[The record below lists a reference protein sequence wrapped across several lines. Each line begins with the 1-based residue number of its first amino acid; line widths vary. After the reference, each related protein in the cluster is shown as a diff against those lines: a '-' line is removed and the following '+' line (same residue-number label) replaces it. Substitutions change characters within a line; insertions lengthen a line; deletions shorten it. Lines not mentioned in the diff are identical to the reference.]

1 MDSKKLKILTGSV
14 ITKSKLSKAARLQLL
29 NFVQNEATD
38 YQVMALLLDGKIVI
52 LDEQAEQI
60 VEDRFK
66 IYEENRN
73 KTKI

>member
-1 MDSKKLKILTGSV
+1 MDSKKLKILAGSV
-14 ITKSKLSKAARLQLL
+14 ITKSKLSKEARLQLL
-29 NFVQNEATD
+29 NFVESEATD
-38 YQVMALLLDGKIVI
+38 HQIMVLLLDGKILI

-66 IYEENRN
+66 VYEGTR

>member
-1 MDSKKLKILTGSV
+1 MDSKGLKILTGSV

-38 YQVMALLLDGKIVI
+38 HQIMVLLLDGKIVI

-66 IYEENRN
+66 VYKETRN

>member
-1 MDSKKLKILTGSV
+1 MDSKELKILTGSV

-29 NFVQNEATD
+29 NFVESEATD
-38 YQVMALLLDGKIVI
+38 YQVMALLLDGKILI

-66 IYEENRN
+66 VYEGTLN

>member
-1 MDSKKLKILTGSV
+1 MDSKKLKILAGSV

-29 NFVQNEATD
+29 NFVESEATD
-38 YQVMALLLDGKIVI
+38 HQIMVLLLDGKIVI

-66 IYEENRN
+66 VYEGNR

>member
-38 YQVMALLLDGKIVI
+38 YQVMALLLDGKILI

-66 IYEENRN
+66 VYEGTHN